1 MAHVCFT
8 CFIWTKMCH
17 QSWLVPAY
25 DFMFVSVQPVM
36 CDLQKVI
43 MAEHESH
50 APWGDGPWCQKYSS
64 CKLEPAAAAALVY
77 KNMPIHEDANYH
89 CAHAFWHTSFCCE
102 WLHLT
107 HALKP

>member
-8 CFIWTKMCH
+8 CFVWTKMCH

-43 MAEHESH
+43 MAEHESMCSLGAMAH
-50 APWGDGPWCQKYSS
+50 GA
-64 CKLEPAAAAALVY
+64 
-77 KNMPIHEDANYH
+77 KNT
-89 CAHAFWHTSFCCE
+89 AHANLSQLQQQRLCTRTCLCTRMQITIAHMPSGIQ
-102 WLHLT
+102 
-107 HALKP
+107 ASVVNGSI